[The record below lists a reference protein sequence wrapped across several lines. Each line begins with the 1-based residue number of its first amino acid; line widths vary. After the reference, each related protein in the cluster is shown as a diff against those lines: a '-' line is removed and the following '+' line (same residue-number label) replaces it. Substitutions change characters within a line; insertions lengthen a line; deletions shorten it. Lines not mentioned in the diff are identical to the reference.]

1 MTTVSNGS
9 ETRTATEPD
18 NRKTAPP
25 MYTAIIVR
33 YDDRPDRCTIAPR
46 EASAAEDGFDTMTTW
61 LTANAD
67 VFVDLEEM
75 R

>member
-9 ETRTATEPD
+9 DTRTATDPGD
-18 NRKTAPP
+18 GKAAPP

-33 YDDRPDRCTIAPR
+33 YDDRPARCTIAPR
-46 EASAAEDGFDTMTTW
+46 DASAGEAGFDTMTTW